1 MGFAGKHQ
9 WVGELAINNAD
20 FDCILC
26 CPCFGACCWGHCAD
40 VMVVLDNAYYGLKL
54 VNCKISWIGL
64 RVAIFGL
71 LMYFYSEY
79 PPGACSICLNV

>member
-1 MGFAGKHQ
+1 MGK
-9 WVGELAINNAD
+9 
-20 FDCILC
+20 
-26 CPCFGACCWGHCAD
+26 CFGCKQCGFRLYSVLPLLWSMLLEVLGRCNS
-40 VMVVLDNAYYGLKL
+40 VLDNAYYGLKL

-79 PPGACSICLNV
+79 PPRACSICINV